1 MRTATEEIFGPV
13 VTVIAFNTEDEAVA
27 IANEPDYG
35 LLAGIYTRDSERA
48 FRAARRLEVGMA
60 LINDYF
66 RGMLGTPFGG
76 TKHCGYG
83 REHAIQTLQEFGF
96 ARMIRFR

>member
-1 MRTATEEIFGPV
+1 MRIATEDIFGPA

-66 RGMLGTPFGG
+66 RGMLGTHSAAPS
-76 TKHCGYG
+76 TAATAASRPSRHC
-83 REHAIQTLQEFGF
+83 RSSAPP
-96 ARMIRFR
+96 R

>member
-1 MRTATEEIFGPV
+1 MRIATEEIFGPV

-27 IANEPDYG
+27 IANQPDYG

-60 LINDYF
+60 VINDYF
-66 RGMLGTPFGG
+66 RACSAPHSAAPSTAATVASTPSR
-76 TKHCGYG
+76 HC
-83 REHAIQTLQEFGF
+83 RSSAPP
-96 ARMIRFR
+96 R